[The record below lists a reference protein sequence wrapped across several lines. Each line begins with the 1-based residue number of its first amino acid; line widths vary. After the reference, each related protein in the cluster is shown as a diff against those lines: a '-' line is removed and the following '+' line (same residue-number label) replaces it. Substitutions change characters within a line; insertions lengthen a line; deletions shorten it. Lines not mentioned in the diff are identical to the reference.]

1 MNEYGQLLENV
12 NLEKYNTYGIK
23 THAKYLIKPYDVN
36 NLIDLMNYLKTNK
49 IKYFILGNGSNIIMP
64 DNDFDGVIIKLDN
77 FNTIEYNDSIV
88 KVGSGIKL
96 GQLVDDTL
104 NHGFGNLYFLSG
116 IPGTVG
122 GAIVQNAGA
131 FNHSIFEYIKDV
143 TVLDNGCIRT
153 ISKDEIKYSYR
164 YTQFKNNK
172 YLIILSCSIML
183 EKSNIDEIRK
193 QINNNLQK
201 RVKTQPLK
209 YKNAGSVFKNPD
221 GDSAGR
227 IIDELGLKGLTV
239 GGAKIS
245 LEHANFIINY
255 NFCKSSDIIELINI
269 VKKKV
274 KEKKNID
281 LELEQEIINW

>member
-49 IKYFILGNGSNIIMP
+49 IKYFILGNGSNIILP

>member
-143 TVLDNGCIRT
+143 TVLDNGCIKT